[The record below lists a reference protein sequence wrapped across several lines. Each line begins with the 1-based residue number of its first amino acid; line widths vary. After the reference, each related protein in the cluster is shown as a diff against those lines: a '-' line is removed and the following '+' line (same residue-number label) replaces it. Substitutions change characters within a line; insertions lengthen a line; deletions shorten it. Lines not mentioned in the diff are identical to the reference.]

1 MWTVRQNSK
10 LRICWGFVNPGVPG
24 ESGHVSKRRS
34 AGGKDGDKDGR
45 HDLKAVTAMVAS
57 MWAAAE
63 KADAPL
69 SDWLCK
75 KIAGDIAKLKRQVDA
90 KLKLASITSATTEHQ
105 RTLFSEMKQAE
116 AVEEALPVAP
126 PHEIPRFPD
135 LNLRVYAK
143 DFAPQAL
150 AAIPQAA
157 EFSNVEDYRQHLA
170 QTLPFNAVA
179 TRRRA
184 ANFLIGRYFPG
195 DHLHADLTKFAKAA
209 AGTPAFPGALFY
221 LTCRIEKIVAMVAES
236 LVWPSLAEG
245 STPRAKVKEFVA
257 EKLPESKSAKQMA
270 SAIFRTY
277 EEFGVGKTTRT
288 KLTVS
293 QRHGNLPAF
302 AYILH
307 LEFPDPGMYTFD
319 SVLQGPM
326 QKWLLWDHEWI
337 IEQLYALRQARLISK
352 VSEIDTHR
360 QFTTKFSLADAM
372 DRIVA
377 LVQEQQA

>member
-1 MWTVRQNSK
+1 VRSG
-10 LRICWGFVNPGVPG
+10 LGFLK
-24 ESGHVSKRRS
+24 ERTHVSKRRS
-34 AGGKDGDKDGR
+34 TGRKNAGEGQP

-63 KADAPL
+63 KADAPMG
-69 SDWLCK
+69 DWLRK
-75 KIAGDIAKLKRQVDA
+75 KIVGDIERLKRQVDG
-90 KLKLASITSATTEHQ
+90 KLNVASITSATAEHQ
-105 RTLFSEMKQAE
+105 RTFFSEIEQAE
-116 AVEEALPVAP
+116 AVEEAPPVASP
-126 PHEIPRFPD
+126 RETPRFPD

-157 EFSNVEDYRQHLA
+157 EFSNVEEYRKHLA

-195 DHLHADLTKFAKAA
+195 DHLHPDLTQFAKAA
-209 AGTPAFPGALFY
+209 AGKPSLPDVLFY
-221 LTCRIEKIVAMVAES
+221 LTCRMEKIVALVAES

-245 STPRAKVKEFVA
+245 SISRAKMKEFVA
-257 EKLPESKSAKQMA
+257 EKLPESKSAKQMT

-288 KLTVS
+288 KLTVT
-293 QRHGNLPAF
+293 QRHGILPAF

-307 LEFPDPGMYTFD
+307 LEYPEQGMYTFE
-319 SVLQGPM
+319 SVFQGPM
-326 QKWLLWDHEWI
+326 QKWLLWDQGWI